1 MKEVFEGC
9 KQDCF
14 NCTYR
19 DCIMP
24 NWLCDSDISEISLDM
39 QLEKLKKNRE
49 KAKNRARVRRKKLKG
64 GAA

>member
-1 MKEVFEGC
+1 MKEVFAGC

-24 NWLCDSDISEISLDM
+24 DWLCDSDISEISLDM
-39 QLEKLKKNRE
+39 QLEKLKKIG
-49 KAKNRARVRRKKLKG
+49 KKQKIERG
-64 GAA
+64 